1 MRSNSQYW
9 FLVTLD
15 DISGSRNALADID
28 SNCRQH
34 MEEQF
39 QKYINRFGS
48 GMVIYWHGFIDDLQD
63 LDENL
68 VLADHFPSVE
78 EITQLPMMT
87 LLPKLQ

>member
-1 MRSNSQYW
+1 
-9 FLVTLD
+9 
-15 DISGSRNALADID
+15 
-28 SNCRQH
+28 

-68 VLADHFPSVE
+68 VLMDCFPTPQS
-78 EITQLPMMT
+78 IAQLPSMQ
-87 LLPKLQ
+87 LPLQP